1 MTRIKEKIMNL
12 DDFRKNAHRLVDWMA
27 DYLENIE
34 DYPVKPATKPGEI
47 LARLDEKAPTD
58 PEQMDDIF
66 RDFQEI
72 ILPGM
77 THWQHP
83 GFMAYFPANAS
94 PPSVL
99 AEMLTATL
107 AAQCMSWQTS
117 PAATELEERV
127 MDWLRDMTG
136 LPPGFHGVIQDSA
149 STSMLVAFLV
159 ARERL
164 NEFKTNHS
172 GLDGAGRHC
181 CYASAEVHSST
192 DKGIRMAGLG
202 SDNLR
207 KIPLDENFSMIPAE
221 LDKAIRADIA
231 AGHKP
236 TCVVA
241 TLGSTSLSA
250 IDPLRAIGEICR
262 KYRVWLHVDAA
273 WAGSALILPEYR
285 WMINGIGLA
294 DSFVFN
300 PHKWLLT
307 QFDCSAFFI
316 RDKAALI
323 RSFEILPEYLKTRE
337 GNRVNNYRD
346 WGPGLGRRFRALKL
360 WFVIRS
366 YGITGLQDHV
376 RRHIDMG
383 HALAKRVEKE
393 PDFELLA
400 PNPLALFCFR
410 YHPEN
415 ISEDLLDSLNERIF
429 EAINDSGEIYLT
441 QTRINGK
448 YAIRLVSGSPWTTRQ
463 HIDKAW
469 QIIKDMARKT
479 K

>member
-1 MTRIKEKIMNL
+1 MDIK
-12 DDFRKNAHRLVDWMA
+12 DFRKNAHNFVDWMA
-27 DYLENIE
+27 DYMENIE
-34 DYPVKPATKPGEI
+34 SYPVKPPTKPGDI
-47 LARLDEKAPTD
+47 LAQLPAMAPQS
-58 PEQMDDIF
+58 PEQMGDIF
-66 RDFQEI
+66 KDFQDI
-72 ILPGM
+72 IMPGM

-83 GFMAYFPANAS
+83 GFLAYFPANAS
-94 PPSVL
+94 PPSIL
-99 AEMLTATL
+99 AEMLTSTV

-127 MDWLRDMTG
+127 LDWLRHMIG
-136 LPPGFHGVIQDSA
+136 LPDDFHGVIQDTA
-149 STSMLVAFLV
+149 STAMLSAFLC

-164 NEFKTNHS
+164 NDFKTNHS
-172 GLDGAGRHC
+172 GLNDAGRHC

-221 LDKAIRADIA
+221 LDRAIKADID

-236 TCVVA
+236 TCVIA

-250 IDPLRAIGEICR
+250 IDPLKAIGEICR
-262 KYRVWLHVDAA
+262 KYNVWLHVDAA
-273 WAGSALILPEYR
+273 WAGSALVLPEFR
-285 WMINGIGLA
+285 WMIAGIKNA

-307 QFDCSAFFI
+307 QFDCSAFFV
-316 RDKAALI
+316 RDKSALI
-323 RSFEILPEYLKTRE
+323 RTFEILPEYLKTRE
-337 GNRVNNYRD
+337 GDQVNNYRD
-346 WGPGLGRRFRALKL
+346 WGPQLGRRFRALKL

-366 YGITGLQDHV
+366 YGVTGLQDHI
-376 RRHIDMG
+376 RRHIDMTR
-383 HALAKRVEKE
+383 ALAKQVAQEE
-393 PDFELLA
+393 NFELLA

-410 YHPEN
+410 YRPAHMAEG
-415 ISEDLLDSLNERIF
+415 DLDALNERIF

-448 YAIRLVSGSPWTTRQ
+448 YAIRLVSGAPLTRQ
-463 HIDKAW
+463 KHLDKAW
-469 QIIKDMARKT
+469 EIIKNISRAIK
-479 K
+479 

>member
-1 MTRIKEKIMNL
+1 MNL

-34 DYPVKPATKPGEI
+34 DYPVKPATKPGDI
-47 LARLDEKAPTD
+47 LAQLDEKAPTN
-58 PEQMDDIF
+58 PQQMDDIF

-99 AEMLTATL
+99 AEMLTATV

-136 LPPGFHGVIQDSA
+136 LPRDFHGVIQDSA

-207 KIPLDENFSMIPAE
+207 KIPLDENFAMIPEE
-221 LDKAIRADIA
+221 LEKAISADIA

-285 WMINGIGLA
+285 WMIDGIGLA

-323 RSFEILPEYLKTRE
+323 HSFEILPEYLKTRE
-337 GNRVNNYRD
+337 GNQVNNYRD

-360 WFVIRS
+360 WFVLRAYGLEGLRTRIRN
-366 YGITGLQDHV
+366 HV
-376 RRHIDMG
+376 RWSG
-383 HALAKRVEKE
+383 ELAGEIADL
-393 PDFELLA
+393 PGFEIVTA
-400 PNPLALFCFR
+400 PVLSLFTFR
-410 YHPEN
+410 YRDAAATEA
-415 ISEDLLDSLNERIF
+415 LLRRV
-429 EAINDSGEIYLT
+429 NDDGRIYLSQT
-441 QTRINGK
+441 QHRGQFVIRMQVGQFECTRDDVMMVLQVL
-448 YAIRLVSGSPWTTRQ
+448 RDLT
-463 HIDKAW
+463 
-469 QIIKDMARKT
+469 ART
-479 K
+479 

>member
-1 MTRIKEKIMNL
+1 MDTK
-12 DDFRKNAHRLVDWMA
+12 DFRKNAHKFVDWMA
-27 DYLENIE
+27 DYMENIE
-34 DYPVKPATKPGEI
+34 SYPVKSKVTPGEI
-47 LARLDEKAPTD
+47 LAQLPEHAPD
-58 PEQMDDIF
+58 NPEHMNDIF
-66 RDFQEI
+66 QDFQDI
-72 ILPGM
+72 IMPGM

-94 PPSVL
+94 PPSIL
-99 AEMLTATL
+99 AEMLTSTL

-127 MDWLRDMTG
+127 MDWLKNAIG
-136 LPPGFHGVIQDSA
+136 LPKEFHGVIHDTA
-149 STSMLVAFLV
+149 STAMMSAFLI

-164 NEFKTNHS
+164 NDFKTNHS
-172 GLDGAGRHC
+172 GLSKAGLHC

-207 KIPLDENFSMIPAE
+207 KIPLDKNFSMIPEALE
-221 LDKAIRADIA
+221 KAIQADLN

-236 TCVVA
+236 TCVIA
-241 TLGSTSLSA
+241 TLGSTSISA
-250 IDPLRAIGEICR
+250 IDPLQAIGKIC
-262 KYRVWLHVDAA
+262 KKLGIWLHVDAA
-273 WAGSALILPEYR
+273 WAGSALILPEFR
-285 WMINGIGLA
+285 WMITGIEHV

-307 QFDCSAFFI
+307 QFDCSAFYV

-323 RSFEILPEYLKTRE
+323 QTFEILPEYLRTRE
-337 GNRVNNYRD
+337 GDQVNNYRD
-346 WGPGLGRRFRALKL
+346 WGPQLGRRFRALKL
-360 WFVIRS
+360 WFVLRS
-366 YGITGLQDHV
+366 YGISGLQDHI
-376 RRHIDMG
+376 RRHIDMT
-383 HALAKRVEKE
+383 HQLAEIITQE

-410 YHPEN
+410 YHPEGLAEN
-415 ISEDLLDSLNERIF
+415 KLDALNERIF
-429 EAINDSGEIYLT
+429 EAINDTGEIYLT

-448 YAIRLVSGSPWTTRQ
+448 YAIRFVSGAPATQQR
-463 HIDKAW
+463 HMDKAW
-469 QIIKDMARKT
+469 QIIKKIAIMT

>member
-1 MTRIKEKIMNL
+1 MNSQ
-12 DDFRKNAHRLVDWMA
+12 DFRKNAHKFVDWMA
-27 DYLENIE
+27 DYMENIE
-34 DYPVKPATKPGEI
+34 SYPVKPLTKPGEI
-47 LARLDEKAPTD
+47 MAQLPLFAPTD
-58 PEQMDDIF
+58 PEPMDDIF
-66 RDFQEI
+66 RDFQDI
-72 ILPGM
+72 IMPGM

-94 PPSVL
+94 PPSIL
-99 AEMLTATL
+99 AEMLTSTL

-127 MDWLRDMTG
+127 LDWLREMIG
-136 LPPGFHGVIQDSA
+136 LPANFHGVIQDTA
-149 STSMLVAFLV
+149 STAMLAAFLT
-159 ARERL
+159 ARETL
-164 NEFKTNHS
+164 NDYQTNHR
-172 GLDGAGRHC
+172 GLSKAGRHC

-207 KIPLDENFSMIPAE
+207 KIPVDENFTMIPVE
-221 LDKAIRADIA
+221 LDKAIAADIED
-231 AGHKP
+231 GHKP

-250 IDPLRAIGEICR
+250 IDPLEAIGEICR
-262 KYRVWLHVDAA
+262 KYDVWLHVDAA
-273 WAGSALILPEYR
+273 WAGSALVLPEYQ
-285 WMINGIGLA
+285 WMIKGIEYA

-323 RSFEILPEYLKTRE
+323 RTFEILPEYLKTRE
-337 GNRVNNYRD
+337 GDQVNNYRD
-346 WGPGLGRRFRALKL
+346 WGPVLGRRFRALKL

-366 YGITGLQDHV
+366 YGITGLQNHI
-376 RRHIDMG
+376 RRHIEMT
-383 HALAKRVEKE
+383 HTLAEQIDREQ
-393 PDFELLA
+393 DFELLA

-410 YHPEN
+410 YHPDDK
-415 ISEDLLDSLNERIF
+415 SEAQLDALNERIF
-429 EAINDSGEIYLT
+429 EAINDTGDIYLT

-448 YAIRLVSGSPWTTRQ
+448 YAIRLVSGAPATEQ
-463 HIDKAW
+463 KHLDKAW
-469 QIIKDMARKT
+469 QIIKNISRAAK
-479 K
+479 

>member
-1 MTRIKEKIMNL
+1 MDTK
-12 DDFRKNAHRLVDWMA
+12 DFRKNAHKFVDWMA
-27 DYLENIE
+27 DYMENIE
-34 DYPVKPATKPGEI
+34 SYPVKPPTKPGDI
-47 LARLDEKAPTD
+47 LARLPQHAPTG
-58 PEQMDDIF
+58 PEPMDDIF
-66 RDFQEI
+66 RDFQDI
-72 ILPGM
+72 IMPGM

-94 PPSVL
+94 PPSIL
-99 AEMLTATL
+99 AEMLTATV

-127 MDWLRDMTG
+127 LDWLRDMIG
-136 LPPGFHGVIQDSA
+136 LPNGFHGVIQDTA
-149 STSMLVAFLV
+149 STAMFVAFV
-159 ARERL
+159 TARERL
-164 NEFKTNHS
+164 NDFTTNHT
-172 GLDGAGRHC
+172 GLNDAGRHT

-192 DKGIRMAGLG
+192 DRGIRMAGLG

-207 KIPLDENFSMIPAE
+207 KIPLDENFAMIAAE
-221 LDKAIRADIA
+221 LDKAIAADIE
-231 AGHKP
+231 AGYRP

-250 IDPLRAIGEICR
+250 IDPLQAIGEICR
-262 KYRVWLHVDAA
+262 RYGVWLHVDAA
-273 WAGSALILPEYR
+273 WAGSALVLPEFQ
-285 WMINGIGLA
+285 WMIRGVENA

-307 QFDCSAFFI
+307 QFDCSAFFVK
-316 RDKAALI
+316 DKAALI

-337 GNRVNNYRD
+337 GPQVNNYRD
-346 WGPGLGRRFRALKL
+346 WGPQLGRRFRALKL

-366 YGITGLQDHV
+366 YGITGLQDHI
-376 RRHIDMG
+376 RRHIGMTR
-383 HALAKRVEKE
+383 ALAEQVAAE

-410 YHPEN
+410 YCPEN
-415 ISEDLLDSLNERIF
+415 LPEGRLDALNERIF
-429 EAINDSGEIYLT
+429 EAINDTGEIYLT

-448 YAIRLVSGSPWTTRQ
+448 YAIRLVSGAPATGQ
-463 HIDKAW
+463 KHLDKAW
-469 QIIKDMARKT
+469 QIIKDISRKT

>member
-1 MTRIKEKIMNL
+1 M
-12 DDFRKNAHRLVDWMA
+12 DSQDFRKNAHKFVDWMA
-27 DYLENIE
+27 DYMENIE
-34 DYPVKPATKPGEI
+34 SYPVKPPTKPGEI
-47 LARLDEKAPTD
+47 LAQLPEYAPKN
-58 PEQMDDIF
+58 PEHMDDIF
-66 RDFQEI
+66 QDFQDI
-72 ILPGM
+72 IMPGM

-94 PPSVL
+94 PPSIL
-99 AEMLTATL
+99 AEMLTSTL

-127 MDWLRDMTG
+127 LDWLREMIG
-136 LPPGFHGVIQDSA
+136 LPTGFHGVIQDTA
-149 STSMLVAFLV
+149 STAMFVAFLT

-164 NEFKTNHS
+164 NDHQTNHA
-172 GLDGAGRHC
+172 GLNSAGRHC
-181 CYASAEVHSST
+181 CYASGEVHSST

-207 KIPLDENFSMIPAE
+207 KIPVDENFAMVPEE
-221 LDKAIRADIA
+221 LDKAIASDIE

-236 TCVVA
+236 TCVIA

-250 IDPLRAIGEICR
+250 IDPLQAISVICK
-262 KYRVWLHVDAA
+262 KYGIWLHVDAA
-273 WAGSALILPEYR
+273 WAGSALVLPEYQY
-285 WMINGIGLA
+285 MIRGIENA

-307 QFDCSAFFI
+307 QFDCSAFYVK
-316 RDKAALI
+316 DKTALI
-323 RSFEILPEYLKTRE
+323 RTFEILPEYLKTRE
-337 GNRVNNYRD
+337 GTQVNNYRD
-346 WGPGLGRRFRALKL
+346 WGPQLGRRFRALKL

-366 YGITGLQDHV
+366 YGITGLQDHI
-376 RRHIDMG
+376 RRHIDMT
-383 HALAKRVEKE
+383 HALAAQVAEE

-410 YHPEN
+410 YHPKD
-415 ISEDLLDSLNERIF
+415 IPEDQLDALNERIF
-429 EAINDSGEIYLT
+429 ETINDTGEIYLT

-448 YAIRLVSGSPWTTRQ
+448 YAIRLVSGAPATENK
-463 HIDKAW
+463 HLDKAW
-469 QIIKDMARKT
+469 RIIKDISRTT

>member
-1 MTRIKEKIMNL
+1 MDLK
-12 DDFRKNAHRLVDWMA
+12 DFRNNAHKFVDWMA
-27 DYLENIE
+27 DYMENIE
-34 DYPVKPATKPGEI
+34 SHPVKSAAKPGEI
-47 LARLDEKAPTD
+47 LAQLPEKPPVE
-58 PEQMDDIF
+58 PEDMDDIF
-66 RDFQEI
+66 QDFQDI
-72 ILPGM
+72 IMPGM

-99 AEMLTATL
+99 AEMLTSAL

-127 MDWLRDMTG
+127 MVWLRDTIG
-136 LPPGFHGVIQDSA
+136 LPANFHGVIQDTA
-149 STSMLVAFLV
+149 STAMFVAFLT

-164 NEFKTNHS
+164 NDFKTNHT
-172 GLDGAGRHC
+172 GLGGTGRHC

-207 KIPLDENFSMIPAE
+207 KISLDENFSMIAAE
-221 LDKAIRADIA
+221 LEKAISADIA

-236 TCVVA
+236 TCVIA

-250 IDPLRAIGEICR
+250 IDPLQEIGEICK

-273 WAGSALILPEYR
+273 WAGSALVLPEYQ
-285 WMINGIGLA
+285 WMIGGIENV

-307 QFDCSAFFI
+307 QFDCSAFYVK
-316 RDKAALI
+316 DKTALI
-323 RSFEILPEYLKTRE
+323 RTFEILPEYLKTRE
-337 GNRVNNYRD
+337 GDRVNNYRD
-346 WGPGLGRRFRALKL
+346 WGPQLGRRFRALKL
-360 WFVIRS
+360 WFVMRS
-366 YGITGLQDHV
+366 YGITGLRDHI
-376 RRHIDMG
+376 RRHIDMTRK
-383 HALAKRVEKE
+383 LAEQVDKE

-400 PNPLALFCFR
+400 PGPLALFCFR
-410 YHPEN
+410 YHPQN
-415 ISEDLLDSLNERIF
+415 MTEDQLDALNERIF

-448 YAIRLVSGSPWTTRQ
+448 YAIRFVSGAPATEQR
-463 HIDKAW
+463 HIDRAW
-469 QIIKDMARKT
+469 QIIKKT
-479 K
+479 ALETK

>member
-1 MTRIKEKIMNL
+1 MDLE
-12 DDFRKNAHRLVDWMA
+12 DFRKNGHKFVDWMA
-27 DYLENIE
+27 DYMENIE
-34 DYPVKPATKPGEI
+34 THPVKAPTKPGEI
-47 LARLDEKAPTD
+47 LAQLPDHAPMA
-58 PEQMDDIF
+58 PESMDDIF
-66 RDFQEI
+66 QDFQDI
-72 ILPGM
+72 IMPGM

-94 PPSVL
+94 PPSIL
-99 AEMLTATL
+99 AEMLTSAV

-127 MDWLRDMTG
+127 MDWLRDMIG
-136 LPPGFHGVIQDSA
+136 LPDDFHGVIQDSA
-149 STSMLVAFLV
+149 STSMFVAFLT

-164 NEFKTNHS
+164 NDFTTNHT
-172 GLDGAGRHC
+172 GLSAAGLHT

-207 KIPLDENFSMIPAE
+207 KIPVDENFSLIPEE
-221 LDKAIRADIA
+221 LDKAIQADLD

-236 TCVVA
+236 TCVIA
-241 TLGSTSLSA
+241 TLGSTSLSS
-250 IDPLRAIGEICR
+250 IDPLQAISDICK
-262 KYRVWLHVDAA
+262 KYGIWLHVDAA

-285 WMINGIGLA
+285 WMIKGIEQA

-323 RSFEILPEYLKTRE
+323 RTFEILPEYLKTRE
-337 GNRVNNYRD
+337 GDQVNNYRD
-346 WGPGLGRRFRALKL
+346 WGPQLGRRFRSLKL

-366 YGITGLQDHV
+366 YGITGLQDHI
-376 RRHIDMG
+376 RRHIDMT
-383 HALAKRVEKE
+383 HALAEQVDRE

-410 YHPEN
+410 YHPQG
-415 ISEDLLDSLNERIF
+415 IAEDQLDALNERIF
-429 EAINDSGEIYLT
+429 EAINDTGEIYLT
-441 QTRINGK
+441 QTRINGN
-448 YAIRLVSGSPWTTRQ
+448 YAIRLVSGGPLTQ
-463 HIDKAW
+463 QKHLDNAW
-469 QIIKDMARKT
+469 KIIKDISRIT
-479 K
+479 E

>member
-1 MTRIKEKIMNL
+1 MDSK
-12 DDFRKNAHRLVDWMA
+12 DFRNNAHKFVDWMA
-27 DYLENIE
+27 DYMENIE
-34 DYPVKPATKPGEI
+34 DYPVKPPVKPGKI
-47 LARLDEKAPTD
+47 LAQLPQKAPMN
-58 PEQMDDIF
+58 PEDMADIF
-66 RDFQEI
+66 QDFQDI
-72 ILPGM
+72 IMPGM

-99 AEMLTATL
+99 AEMLTSVL

-127 MDWLRDMTG
+127 MDWLRDAIG
-136 LPPGFHGVIQDSA
+136 LPANFHGVIQDTA
-149 STSMLVAFLV
+149 STAMFVAFLA

-164 NEFKTNHS
+164 NDFKTNHI
-172 GLDGAGRHC
+172 GLNNAGIHC

-207 KIPLDENFSMIPAE
+207 KIPLDENFAMIPSE
-221 LDKAIRADIA
+221 LDKAISADIA

-236 TCVVA
+236 TCVIA

-250 IDPLRAIGEICR
+250 IDPLQEIGEICK
-262 KYRVWLHVDAA
+262 KYRIWLHVDAA
-273 WAGSALILPEYR
+273 WAGSALILPEFQ
-285 WMINGIGLA
+285 WMIRGIENV

-307 QFDCSAFFI
+307 QFDCSAFYVK
-316 RDKAALI
+316 DKTALI
-323 RSFEILPEYLKTRE
+323 RTFEILPEYLKTRE
-337 GNRVNNYRD
+337 GDQVNNYRD
-346 WGPGLGRRFRALKL
+346 WGPQLGRRFRALKL
-360 WFVIRS
+360 WFVMRS
-366 YGITGLQDHV
+366 YGISGLRDHI
-376 RRHIDMG
+376 RRHIDMI
-383 HALAKRVEKE
+383 HKLAEQVDKE

-400 PNPLALFCFR
+400 TGPLALFCFR

-415 ISEDLLDSLNERIF
+415 MTEEQLDALNERIF

-441 QTRINGK
+441 QTRINGR
-448 YAIRLVSGSPWTTRQ
+448 YAIRFVSGAPSTEQR
-463 HIDKAW
+463 HIDRAW
-469 QIIKDMARKT
+469 QIIKKIAAQT

>member
-1 MTRIKEKIMNL
+1 MDLK
-12 DDFRKNAHRLVDWMA
+12 DFRKNAHKFVDWMA
-27 DYLENIE
+27 DYMENVE
-34 DYPVKPATKPGEI
+34 SYPVKSPAAPGEI
-47 LARLDEKAPTD
+47 LAQLPEKPPMD
-58 PEQMDDIF
+58 PEDMADIF
-66 RDFQEI
+66 QDFQDI
-72 ILPGM
+72 IMPGM

-99 AEMLTATL
+99 AEMLTSAL

-127 MDWLRDMTG
+127 MVWLRDTIG
-136 LPPGFHGVIQDSA
+136 LPANFHGVIQDTA
-149 STSMLVAFLV
+149 STAMFVAFLT

-164 NEFKTNHS
+164 NDFKTNHTGLS
-172 GLDGAGRHC
+172 GTGRHC

-192 DKGIRMAGLG
+192 DKAIRMAGLG

-207 KIPLDENFSMIPAE
+207 KIPLDENFSMIASE
-221 LDKAIRADIA
+221 LEKAISADIA

-250 IDPLRAIGEICR
+250 IDPLQEIGEICK

-273 WAGSALILPEYR
+273 WAGSALVLPEYQ
-285 WMINGIGLA
+285 WMIRGIENV

-307 QFDCSAFFI
+307 QFDCSAFYVK
-316 RDKAALI
+316 DKAALI
-323 RSFEILPEYLKTRE
+323 RTFEILPEYLKTRE
-337 GNRVNNYRD
+337 GDRVNNYRD
-346 WGPGLGRRFRALKL
+346 WGPQLGRRFRALKL
-360 WFVIRS
+360 WFVMRS
-366 YGITGLQDHV
+366 YGITGLRDHI
-376 RRHIDMG
+376 RRHIDMTQS
-383 HALAKRVEKE
+383 LAEQVDKE

-400 PNPLALFCFR
+400 PAPLALFCFR

-415 ISEDLLDSLNERIF
+415 MAEDQLDALNERIF

-448 YAIRLVSGSPWTTRQ
+448 YAIRFVSGAPATEQR
-463 HIDKAW
+463 HIDRAW
-469 QIIKDMARKT
+469 QIIKKT
-479 K
+479 ALETK